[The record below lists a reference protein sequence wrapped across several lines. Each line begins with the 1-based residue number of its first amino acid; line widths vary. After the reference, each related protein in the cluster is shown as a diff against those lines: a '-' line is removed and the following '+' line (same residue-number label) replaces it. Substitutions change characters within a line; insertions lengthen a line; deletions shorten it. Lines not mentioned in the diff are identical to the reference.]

1 MKPSTY
7 SRWEKTGITKKQTI
21 IHFQWGMRNEVRKR
35 KRSHSGSP
43 RTQSP
48 ISFQYVLELEKAGSQ
63 NKVPK
68 NNYAK
73 TSTLFPSLTTLNN
86 KGGDYLYSEVMTL
99 RDLVSKMSDDL
110 SKIIFEL
117 EYQVN
122 TTIWLCTV
130 TNRHGS
136 MNNWPINFNQIII
149 KINQALTMSMGHSQP
164 IYFNLVS

>member
-1 MKPSTY
+1 
-7 SRWEKTGITKKQTI
+7 
-21 IHFQWGMRNEVRKR
+21 MRNEVRKR
-35 KRSHSGSP
+35 KRSCSGSP

-73 TSTLFPSLTTLNN
+73 TSTLFPSLVTLNN
-86 KGGDYLYSEVMTL
+86 KGGDNLYSEVMTL

-122 TTIWLCTV
+122 TTI
-130 TNRHGS
+130 
-136 MNNWPINFNQIII
+136 
-149 KINQALTMSMGHSQP
+149 
-164 IYFNLVS
+164 

>member
-1 MKPSTY
+1 MDILLRVVGSYFLLCWVGLGINGRPSKLSSKDFDRF
-7 SRWEKTGITKKQTI
+7 SRAI
-21 IHFQWGMRNEVRKR
+21 RNEVRKR

-86 KGGDYLYSEVMTL
+86 KGGDNLYSEVMTL

-122 TTIWLCTV
+122 TTI
-130 TNRHGS
+130 
-136 MNNWPINFNQIII
+136 
-149 KINQALTMSMGHSQP
+149 
-164 IYFNLVS
+164 

>member
-1 MKPSTY
+1 MRRSYLELWEVTFFVFSISRCWVGLGISGRPSKLSPKDLDRFSRGMK
-7 SRWEKTGITKKQTI
+7 
-21 IHFQWGMRNEVRKR
+21 NEVRKR
-35 KRSHSGSP
+35 KISHSGSP

-86 KGGDYLYSEVMTL
+86 KGGDNLYSEVMTL

-122 TTIWLCTV
+122 ATI
-130 TNRHGS
+130 
-136 MNNWPINFNQIII
+136 
-149 KINQALTMSMGHSQP
+149 
-164 IYFNLVS
+164 